1 MSHKI
6 VPRASR
12 RILLTATVLCAA
24 GLLLAACATPNSDS
38 AAVEGNSPTPVAT
51 TVAPTVEQSV
61 EISDSYQGSPADDG
75 GRLNLVADTVIFD
88 PHEPDAL
95 TLVLNGSST
104 CPVQP
109 SSYTTNEEG
118 IVDFRAGPVGA
129 DQDCSENSVLTT
141 SVIVT
146 PATFDPDK
154 GVTINGG
161 TVEVSVQD

>member
-6 VPRASR
+6 VARSSR
-12 RILLTATVLCAA
+12 RILLTATVLCTA

-38 AAVEGNSPTPVAT
+38 AAVEGDSPTPGAT
-51 TVAPTVEQSV
+51 TVAPAAEQSV

-88 PHEPDAL
+88 PDEPASL

-109 SSYTTNEEG
+109 SSYTTNSAG
-118 IVDFRAGPVGA
+118 IVDFQAGPVGA
-129 DQDCSENSVLTT
+129 DQDCSENIVPTT

-161 TVEVSVQD
+161 SVEVSVQD

>member
-95 TLVLNGSST
+95 TLALNGSST